1 MLLLTH
7 LCQVGCWHYD
17 GSLLSLGISNWT
29 VGSSSSKSWSQVTF
43 EYAQHLSCYKFFI
56 FFWQQFP
63 TRIIFNEV
71 QIQPSEIHLKRN
83 CDSGRIAWHM
93 SNKLSCCDVCHT
105 EYIALT
111 PTHCCNATGKRL
123 AEHNLSLYSSG
134 MLKRKNRVKFMRQ
147 TQQHL
152 RLALLVEA
160 TKGVRSIR
168 LTINTWA
175 RVFGFFFWNTN
186 RWEKN
191 LSRY

>member
-1 MLLLTH
+1 MMEVFCHSEFLIGQLAALVRN
-7 LCQVGCWHYD
+7 LEAK
-17 GSLLSLGISNWT
+17 SLLNMLNT
-29 VGSSSSKSWSQVTF
+29 FRVTNF
-43 EYAQHLSCYKFFI
+43 SYFSDNNFRRVLFSTKF
-56 FFWQQFP
+56 
-63 TRIIFNEV
+63 
-71 QIQPSEIHLKRN
+71 QPSEIHLKRN

-134 MLKRKNRVKFMRQ
+134 MLKRKRRVKFMRQ

-152 RLALLVEA
+152 SLAILVEA

-186 RWEKN
+186 RWKKN